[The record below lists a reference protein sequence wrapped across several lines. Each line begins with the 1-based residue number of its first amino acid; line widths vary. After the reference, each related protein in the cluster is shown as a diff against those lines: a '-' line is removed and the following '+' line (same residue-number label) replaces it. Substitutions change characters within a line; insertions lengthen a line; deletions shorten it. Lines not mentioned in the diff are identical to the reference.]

1 VRASSG
7 TALSGLPFDRAQG
20 IPSGALAVGHH
31 RRREAGGIVPN
42 HDGGAGHD
50 AATCID
56 DDARIVD
63 VVPRWPNAAPAEIW
77 SIEVTRAANKPLMPT
92 LSPKNTVVQ
101 MRLLAIDERASPLS
115 NRCSR
120 QKPTGAAMRRRR
132 KRSRSNMLASTRSLL
147 HYQCGLR
154 CANNCIETD

>member
-1 VRASSG
+1 VRGSGG

-31 RRREAGGIVPN
+31 RRRDAGGIVPD
-42 HDGGAGHD
+42 HDGGAGH
-50 AATCID
+50 ATACID

-63 VVPRWPNAAPAEIW
+63 VVPRWPNAALAELRT
-77 SIEVTRAANKPLMPT
+77 IEVTRTANKPLMPT

-101 MRLLAIDERASPLS
+101 MRPLAIDERASPLS

-120 QKPTGAAMRRRR
+120 QKPTGAAMRSRR

-147 HYQCGLR
+147 HCQWGLR
-154 CANNCIETD
+154 CATNCIETD